1 MAQAS
6 SGGSSSSNSLFW
18 MMLAAGSV
26 FMILLG
32 GGIFVSSR
40 VLSSMG
46 TRAGADTIT
55 AHTPTGDFRVEKLSE
70 IGPGLPL
77 YPRAAL
83 LLPGTNADEPL
94 SKGPHVRLQTT
105 TYYTEDTRDLVDSWY
120 LQHLGPEF
128 VRHKAGDPQPP
139 EELSEV
145 PVPTDSIAF
154 AGKRGEQVR
163 IVSLTSNSSGT
174 RIMLLRFAKHQAE

>member
-1 MAQAS
+1 MAQS
-6 SGGSSSSNSLFW
+6 SAAGSSSSTSLFW

-26 FMILLG
+26 FVTLLG

-46 TRAGADTIT
+46 ARAGADTLT
-55 AHTPTGDFRVEKLSE
+55 AHTPTGDFRVEKLND

-83 LLPGTNADEPL
+83 LVPGTNAGEPL
-94 SKGPHVRLQTT
+94 PKGPHAQVQTT

-139 EELSEV
+139 AELSEV
-145 PVPTDSIAF
+145 PVPADSIAF

-174 RIMLLRFAKHQAE
+174 RIMLLRFVKHQAE